1 MSLRYE
7 GYYNYDGFQL
17 VYFQADPG
25 KPVSIY
31 IFNEHILNICWLC
44 SISCSLINVL
54 LFPI

>member
-7 GYYNYDGFQL
+7 GYYDYDGFQL

-31 IFNEHILNICWLC
+31 IFNEHIFNIYVDFVAFL
-44 SISCSLINVL
+44 VH
-54 LFPI
+54 